1 MSSSWYYVSGSDR
14 IGPVEE
20 SELSSLF
27 QDNTLDG
34 ESYVWTKG
42 FDNWQRAKSVDQLA
56 HYFTGATLSPAQS
69 PVSASEPPRGDRP
82 VLDIGALSED
92 QPCIT
97 IKIGYDR
104 GADEVEYG
112 PYSIS
117 QMRRAYK
124 ENRIN
129 GKTFVFVPG
138 MENWQFLA
146 DTQLFDRI
154 TSDMPPVIDD
164 SDRRMHTRKPFV
176 ARLLFHDRQEVYEGV
191 CRDISTGGLQV
202 LVANFPC
209 KSGDEVKLNVHP
221 DNGAKSFTATGKV
234 VRVLEGSQGFS
245 LRFHGLG
252 DQAKQAIEDY
262 IEQAR

>member
-1 MSSSWYYVSGSDR
+1 MSSSWYYVRGNDR

-20 SELSSLF
+20 SELASLF
-27 QDNTLDG
+27 GDQTLEA

-42 FDNWQRAKSVDQLA
+42 FDNWQRAKNVDQLQT
-56 HYFTGATLSPAQS
+56 YLSGDDAAIITPAS
-69 PVSASEPPRGDRP
+69 PPKGDRP
-82 VLDIGALSED
+82 SLDIASLPED
-92 QPCIT
+92 RPCVT

-104 GADEVEYG
+104 GADDVEYG
-112 PYSIS
+112 PYTLA
-117 QMRRAYK
+117 QLRRAYK

-129 GKTFVFVPG
+129 GKTFVYVPG

-146 DTQLFDRI
+146 ETPLFDRI
-154 TSDMPPVIDD
+154 TSDMPPIIED
-164 SDRRMHTRKPFV
+164 SERRMHIRRPFV
-176 ARLLFHDRQEVYEGV
+176 ARLLFHDQQEVYEGV

-221 DNGAKSFTATGKV
+221 DNGAQSFTATGKV
-234 VRVLEGSQGFS
+234 VRVLEGGQGFS

-252 DQAKQAIEDY
+252 EQALNAIQAYIDQA
-262 IEQAR
+262 R

>member
-1 MSSSWYYVSGSDR
+1 MSSSWYYVRGSDR

-20 SELSSLF
+20 SEIAALF
-27 QDNTLDG
+27 QDNTLDA

-42 FDNWQRAKSVDQLA
+42 FDNWQRAKAVDQLA
-56 HYFTGATLSPAQS
+56 SYLSGSGAPAT
-69 PVSASEPPRGDRP
+69 PDAAAVSEPPKGDRP
-82 VLDIGALSED
+82 VLDISGLSED
-92 QPCIT
+92 QACIT

-138 MENWQFLA
+138 MDNWQFLA
-146 DTQLFDRI
+146 ETPLFDRI
-154 TSDMPPVIDD
+154 TSDMPPVIDE
-164 SDRRMHTRKPFV
+164 SDRRMHVRKPFV

-202 LVANFPC
+202 LVAGFPC

-221 DNGAKSFTATGKV
+221 DNGAQSFTATGQV

-245 LRFHGLG
+245 LRFHALG
-252 DQAKQAIEDY
+252 EQAKQAIEDY
-262 IEQAR
+262 IQQAR